1 VSNDIADRAPCC
13 CLCWIDGVRSKPID
27 NWPGAP
33 VCREHLAETLVRTG
47 GHPVITP
54 SPGFATANATLQ

>member
-1 VSNDIADRAPCC
+1 MPETAPCC

-33 VCREHLAETLVRTG
+33 ICRECLAERLVRTG